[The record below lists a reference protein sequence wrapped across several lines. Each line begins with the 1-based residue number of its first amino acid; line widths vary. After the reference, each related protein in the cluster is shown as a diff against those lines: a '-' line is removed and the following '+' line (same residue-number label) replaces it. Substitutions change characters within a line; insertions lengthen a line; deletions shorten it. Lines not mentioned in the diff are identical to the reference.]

1 MHAVLLFKEKMRSL
15 KKKMNY
21 KDIIAK
27 SLQENG
33 PTAINMHKIENHFIM
48 DIDYSVLVNAI
59 VEDLKCNNFEIKD
72 VSL

>member
-1 MHAVLLFKEKMRSL
+1 MHAVLLFKERMKFL

-27 SLQENG
+27 SLQNNG

-72 VSL
+72 ISL

>member
-1 MHAVLLFKEKMRSL
+1 
-15 KKKMNY
+15 MNY

-27 SLQENG
+27 SLQEHG

-59 VEDLKCNNFEIKD
+59 VEDLKSNQFEIKEIT
-72 VSL
+72 L

>member
-1 MHAVLLFKEKMRSL
+1 
-15 KKKMNY
+15 MNY

-27 SLQENG
+27 SLQNNG

-72 VSL
+72 ISL

>member
-1 MHAVLLFKEKMRSL
+1 MS
-15 KKKMNY
+15 Y

-27 SLQENG
+27 SLQEHG

-59 VEDLKCNNFEIKD
+59 VKDLRSNNFEITEIT
-72 VSL
+72 L